1 MPMLRKVAARVS
13 TSAVGAT
20 TAPPSAV
27 VRFFVGKKE
36 NVVTSA
42 SDPTGRPS
50 RVPPIEWAAS
60 SSEHRARPVQ
70 RATAARSTSIGWP
83 P

>member
-1 MPMLRKVAARVS
+1 MPMLRNVAARVS
-13 TSAVGAT
+13 TSGSRAT

-42 SDPTGRPS
+42 SDPTGMPS
-50 RVPPIEWAAS
+50 RLPPIEWAAS
-60 SSEHRARPVQ
+60 SSRTASVPSS
-70 RATAARSTSIGWP
+70 AARSPVASIGWP